1 MARKTY
7 YIEISGSKLA
17 WEANENKYK
26 NIYTELGIK
35 LANNSTTGLVFGA
48 NRPRMPRMR
57 LNFESSGG
65 ISASGSANT
74 SGVNGSVGAG
84 SGGRSSQ
91 VVFCAPDKVKA
102 CTVDNKLKG
111 KLSNGK
117 KIKSASLVG
126 VMT

>member
-84 SGGRSSQ
+84 SGG
-91 VVFCAPDKVKA
+91 VV
-102 CTVDNKLKG
+102 L
-111 KLSNGK
+111 KLS
-117 KIKSASLVG
+117 SVRL
-126 VMT
+126 TR

>member
-26 NIYTELGIK
+26 NIASELGIK
-35 LANNSTTGLVFGA
+35 VANNSTTGLVFGA
-48 NRPRMPRMR
+48 NRPRMPRLR
-57 LNFESSGG
+57 LNFEATNANAGG
-65 ISASGSANT
+65 SITPTTGVTVNLSASF
-74 SGVNGSVGAG
+74 
-84 SGGRSSQ
+84 GRRGSQ
-91 VVFCAPDKVKA
+91 VVFCAPDKVKNV
-102 CTVDNKLKG
+102 TVDNKLKG
-111 KLSNGK
+111 KTSNGK